1 MSIFDKLKRIFGNT
15 KLAIINTISGEQAQY
30 YQFGDNIYKS
40 DTVQQAVSCIVNE
53 VLKLDP
59 THVIKSNSDI
69 VPKDSDIQK
78 LLENPNENMT
88 TAEFLEKV
96 TWNYLLNYNS
106 FIIPEFDE
114 YLDNKGNVIKRRFI
128 SLTPIRPS
136 EVTFLE
142 NEKSR
147 ELFIEFKFE
156 GNPEKYRLPY
166 NEVIHLKRN
175 FALNQFMGGN
185 AEGNPDNE
193 PLLKTLQLNSYLLDS
208 LATSLK
214 ASTSI
219 NGILRIKTMLDDEG
233 KKKEREKFEKDL
245 KNSTSGI
252 LTTDLSSEYQP
263 LVKNPKI
270 IDDNTLKFIDNKV
283 LRAFGVPPELLLG
296 NYTKE
301 IYEAFYQ
308 KTIEPLAIKLSQ
320 SFTKA
325 FFSQRER
332 AFGNKIM
339 FYPKELVFM
348 SMGQTLEMV
357 AQLGASGTLYENEK
371 RTAFGL
377 KPLKELEGVRMQSL
391 NYINAQDAAAYQL
404 KGKNDIKKDNN
415 NNEEKSRMLNIK
427 NEINKRSEKVGDVK
441 FENRSYEFEVREAE
455 DKSTDDVKVIEG
467 RPIVYDSRTDIS
479 GYFEEVIDKGALDNA
494 DLKDVRFLVN
504 HNTKELPLA
513 RSRNNNKNSTMQMTV
528 DDKGMAIRVNLD
540 MKNPRSQELYSA
552 IKRGDVSGM
561 SFMFFVRGEAWDN
574 VDTDYP
580 TRHIRD
586 IAQVLEVSA
595 VTFPAYEDT
604 ELNARAATLENA
616 KALLENRRSL
626 DNESLEL
633 AKIKAK
639 YGTK

>member
-1 MSIFDKLKRIFGNT
+1 MSIFDKIKKIFGNT
-15 KLAIINTISGEQAQY
+15 KLVLMNTISGEQAQY

-40 DTVQQAVSCIVNE
+40 DTVQQSVSCIVNE
-53 VLKLDP
+53 ILKLEP
-59 THVIKSNSDI
+59 THIMKSDADI
-69 VPKDSDIQK
+69 VPKDSDIQR
-78 LLENPNENMT
+78 LLESPNENMT

-114 YLDNKGNVIKRRFI
+114 WVDSKGVIIKRKYK

-136 EVTFLE
+136 EVSFLE
-142 NEKSR
+142 NEKTK
-147 ELFIEFKFE
+147 ELFIEFKFD

-166 NEVIHLKRN
+166 SEVIHLKRN
-175 FALNQFMGGN
+175 FSLNQFMGGN

-193 PLLKTLQLNSYLLDS
+193 PLLKTLQLNGYLLDS
-208 LATSLK
+208 LAVSLK
-214 ASTSI
+214 ASTTI

-245 KNSTSGI
+245 RNSSSGI

-270 IDDNTLKFIDNKV
+270 IDDNTLKFIDTKV
-283 LRAFGVPPELLLG
+283 LRTFGVPPEVLLG
-296 NYTKE
+296 NYSKE
-301 IYEAFYQ
+301 VYEAFYQ

-325 FFSQRER
+325 LFTQRER
-332 AFGNKIM
+332 AFGNKIV

-391 NYINAQDAAAYQL
+391 NYIDAKDAATYQL
-404 KGKNDIKKDNN
+404 KKTDIKKEDDNKESN
-415 NNEEKSRMLNIK
+415 RMLNIK
-427 NEINKRSEKVGDVK
+427 NEINKRSEKVGDAK
-441 FENRSYEFEVREAE
+441 FENRSYEFEVREDK
-455 DKSTDDVKVIEG
+455 DKSTDDIKVIEG
-467 RPIVYDSRTDIS
+467 RPIVYESKTDIS
-479 GYFEEVIDKGALDNA
+479 GLFEEVIDKGALDNT

-504 HNTKELPLA
+504 HNIKELPLA

-528 DDKGMAIRVNLD
+528 DDKGMSIRVNLD
-540 MKNPRSQELYSA
+540 MKNPRAVELYSA
-552 IKRGDVSGM
+552 ITRGDVSGM
-561 SFMFFVRGEAWDN
+561 SFMFFVREETWDKE
-574 VDTDYP
+574 DTDYP
-580 TRHIRD
+580 TRHIVD

-604 ELNARAATLENA
+604 ELNARAQTLENA
-616 KALLENRRSL
+616 KALLENRKSL

-639 YGTK
+639 YGK

>member
-1 MSIFDKLKRIFGNT
+1 MSIFDKIKKIFGNT
-15 KLAIINTISGEQAQY
+15 KLVLMNTISGEQAQY

-40 DTVQQAVSCIVNE
+40 DTVQQSVSCIVNE
-53 VLKLDP
+53 ILKLEP
-59 THVIKSNSDI
+59 THIMKSDADI
-69 VPKDSDIQK
+69 VPKDSDIQR
-78 LLENPNENMT
+78 LLESPNENMT

-114 YLDNKGNVIKRRFI
+114 WVDSKGVIIKRKYK

-136 EVTFLE
+136 EVSFLE
-142 NEKSR
+142 NEKTK
-147 ELFIEFKFE
+147 ELFIEFKFD

-166 NEVIHLKRN
+166 SEVIHLKRN
-175 FALNQFMGGN
+175 FSLNQFMGGN

-193 PLLKTLQLNSYLLDS
+193 PLLKTLQLNGYLLDS
-208 LATSLK
+208 LAVSLK
-214 ASTSI
+214 ASTTI

-245 KNSTSGI
+245 RNSSSGI

-270 IDDNTLKFIDNKV
+270 IDDNTLKFIDTKV
-283 LRAFGVPPELLLG
+283 LRTFGVPPEVLLG
-296 NYTKE
+296 NYSKE
-301 IYEAFYQ
+301 VYEAFYQ

-325 FFSQRER
+325 LFTQRER
-332 AFGNKIM
+332 AFGNKIV
-339 FYPKELVFM
+339 FYPKEFVFM

-357 AQLGASGTLYENEK
+357 AQLCVSGTLYENEK

-391 NYINAQDAAAYQL
+391 NYIDAKDAATYQL
-404 KGKNDIKKDNN
+404 KKTDIKKEDDNKESN
-415 NNEEKSRMLNIK
+415 RMLNIK
-427 NEINKRSEKVGDVK
+427 NEINKRSEKVGDAK
-441 FENRSYEFEVREAE
+441 FENRSYEFEVREDK
-455 DKSTDDVKVIEG
+455 DKSTDDIKVIEG
-467 RPIVYDSRTDIS
+467 RPIVYESKTDIS
-479 GYFEEVIDKGALDNA
+479 GLFEEVIDKGALDNT

-504 HNTKELPLA
+504 HNIKELPLA

-528 DDKGMAIRVNLD
+528 DDKGMSIRVNLD
-540 MKNPRSQELYSA
+540 MKNPRAVELYSA
-552 IKRGDVSGM
+552 ITRGDVSGM
-561 SFMFFVRGEAWDN
+561 SFMFFVREETWDKE
-574 VDTDYP
+574 DTDYP
-580 TRHIRD
+580 TRHIVD

-604 ELNARAATLENA
+604 ELNARAQTLENA
-616 KALLENRRSL
+616 KALLENRKSL

-639 YGTK
+639 YGK